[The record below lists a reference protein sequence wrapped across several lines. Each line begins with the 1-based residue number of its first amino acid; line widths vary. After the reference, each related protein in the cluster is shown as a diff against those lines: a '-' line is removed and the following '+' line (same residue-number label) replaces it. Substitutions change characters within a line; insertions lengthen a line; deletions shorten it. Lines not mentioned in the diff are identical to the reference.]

1 MVFFMK
7 CDPIL
12 ELNIVFNRLKGILF
26 KIVQKQTPKT
36 VYDDVFFLEYNNLY
50 TGILNIVTV
59 DEQNRTGK
67 QIIFFQLIV

>member
-1 MVFFMK
+1 MK